1 MWRHLAEKAQTR
13 LPLFVFHIGI
23 SHSLYRD
30 TKRGF
35 HALKSC
41 QRLPRKRSDTE
52 RGQARFSS
60 KRHEKGRENKM
71 MIGPVQLIIV
81 AIVLGVPITII
92 VAIVAMVT
100 KKRSKAKKKHCND
113 N

>member
-1 MWRHLAEKAQTR
+1 
-13 LPLFVFHIGI
+13 
-23 SHSLYRD
+23 
-30 TKRGF
+30 
-35 HALKSC
+35 
-41 QRLPRKRSDTE
+41 
-52 RGQARFSS
+52 
-60 KRHEKGRENKM
+60 M

-81 AIVLGVPITII
+81 AIVLGVPITVI